1 MSPKLKS
8 LGCFTAIDL
17 FSDEAELTRNMMY
30 TKMIVPLKDC
40 SFTFHFYPNARL
52 SPSRK
57 QFFIC
62 FDNPSKMLKNVFYFI
77 FKELFRSIS
86 KCVLSQPG

>member
-1 MSPKLKS
+1 MSPKLKIF
-8 LGCFTAIDL
+8 GCFTEIDL
-17 FSDEAELTRNMMY
+17 FSKEAELTRNMQY
-30 TKMIVPLKDC
+30 TRMIVTLKDC

-62 FDNPSKMLKNVFYFI
+62 FDNPSKNDEKYF
-77 FKELFRSIS
+77 LFHF
-86 KCVLSQPG
+86 